1 MLLWWWKIEAW
12 VVVVVFVMVLVGFV
26 GKKRVVDWLCRR
38 EMEEKIW
45 CEEVYNKF
53 GGPRHVSLCY

>member
-26 GKKRVVDWLCRR
+26 GKKRVVVSER